1 MQQAQPRPVPQIQAQ
16 QRTLRLAWSVLL
28 GFFALF
34 IGLFAW
40 VVATGWRFYVDATDV
55 QPSTLII
62 RDNADLVTWQ
72 PCGRTIF
79 QGAVDQQELSP
90 CDVVRIA
97 TTAGYGQAA
106 TIELFDRSTLDLWA
120 GTDLTFVRAETT
132 RWNNRL
138 QQITLRQS
146 GGYVRYDLRADQAYQ
161 QVRFIVEAS
170 NARIQLQPGGSYSIE
185 LRPTR
190 RLFQAL
196 NAEGDLVSANI
207 VADVAV
213 RSGRAWIYDS
223 TGNVTQLV
231 ERQRVEISPNGR
243 PEPAIPARWELIADG
258 SFTQFNEAE
267 YNNTTLLDQPG
278 LPKSTTWQVYSG
290 GAAGTPGGYFR
301 LGPTCRPPQ
310 TNFTCDLV
318 DRRTAAWFYRSGGQT
333 ASFITG
339 IRQNFGVNGEGLD
352 ISEYRSLAFSAWVRV
367 LGQSLEGTGVQG
379 SECPVMIRFLG
390 KRNDPTDDEHERVLC
405 AFSISEGSSFVQAP
419 GLIYRPL
426 EPYGWYQ
433 ITFDLRDAEWF
444 PDYRYLRGIQIY
456 ANGHDYDV
464 RVAELSLIGE
474 Q

>member
-1 MQQAQPRPVPQIQAQ
+1 MEQTQPRSALPTQAQ
-16 QRTLRLAWSVLL
+16 QRTLRLAWVVLL
-28 GFFALF
+28 SFFALF
-34 IGLFAW
+34 GGLFAW
-40 VVATGWRFYVDATDV
+40 ALANGWRYFVDAHDV
-55 QPSTLII
+55 RPSTLIM
-62 RDNADLVTWQ
+62 RGNADLVTWQ

-79 QGAVDQQELSP
+79 QGAVDQQLLNP
-90 CDVVRIA
+90 CDAVRIA
-97 TTAGYGQAA
+97 TSAGYGQAA

-120 GTDLTFVRAETT
+120 GTDLTLVQAETS

-138 QQITLRQS
+138 QQITLRQN
-146 GGYVRYDLRADQAYQ
+146 GGYVRYDLHADQPYQ
-161 QVRFIVEAS
+161 QVRFAVQVS
-170 NARIQLQPGGSYSIE
+170 NATIQLQPGGSYSIE

-190 RLFQAL
+190 RLFQVL
-196 NAEGDLVSANI
+196 DSNGNLVMANL

-213 RSGRAWIYDS
+213 RSGRAWVYTPGGD
-223 TGNVTQLV
+223 VTQLV
-231 ERQRVEISPNGR
+231 AQQRVEISPNGM

-267 YNNTTLLDQPG
+267 YNNTTLLNQPT
-278 LPKSTTWQVYSG
+278 LAKADTWQVYSG

-310 TNFTCDLV
+310 TNFTCDLAE
-318 DRRTAAWFYRSGGQT
+318 RRIAAWFYRSGGQT

-352 ISEYRSLAFSAWVRV
+352 ISEYRSLAFSAWVRI

-390 KRNDPTDDEHERVLC
+390 KRNAPTDDEHERVLC
-405 AFSISEGSSFVQAP
+405 AFVEPQEATVVKAP
-419 GLIYRPL
+419 GIIYRPL
-426 EPYGWYQ
+426 EAYNWYR

-464 RVAELSLIGE
+464 RVAELSLMGE